1 MATWV
6 KYVIVQHQKS
16 NILFCQNIA
25 TCSSFSRW
33 MIYSSFLITRT
44 TWWWWFH
51 RIRQITRGQ
60 LSFTLRVSWLGLLI
74 FSGFTSSL
82 SKAKINQFEYLLLSV
97 IQKVGWF
104 DITFMGKRVI
114 LHSGADCL
122 AWAKKWFHVWLEK
135 NWVPSMLPH
144 NLWLISMGMKEK
156 LLNFLN
162 F

>member
-1 MATWV
+1 MAFFKHCYFNSYLNKIRYGSTL
-6 KYVIVQHQKS
+6 KN

-114 LHSGADCL
+114 WKRHQLHSNQAWLEWRLFGMGQKVVSRL
-122 AWAKKWFHVWLEK
+122 AW
-135 NWVPSMLPH
+135 
-144 NLWLISMGMKEK
+144 IK
-156 LLNFLN
+156 LSPIHATP
-162 F
+162 